1 MHGHSLDDKVKE
13 VQLVHPPIIFTHA
26 RTHTRTSSHTLE
38 HLSHALK
45 RPLLFRPCARAHTHA
60 GVEGPRGIMF
70 VGQGIGLLSLCAST
84 HPWTLARVGGHA
96 RRCFTLVWQSFKTKL
111 QGSEEA
117 QKHLAETQGFD
128 ARLTHTKKIEATVG
142 TPSDLKSPDENACVT
157 PMSPSLRF
165 FNRCWCLGVGVATKS
180 QRDSCVYIS

>member
-26 RTHTRTSSHTLE
+26 RKHTRTPSHTLE

-70 VGQGIGLLSLCAST
+70 VGQSVGLLSLCAST
-84 HPWTLARVGGHA
+84 HAWTLARVGGLPTA
-96 RRCFTLVWQSFKTKL
+96 RPCFTVDWQSFKGKALLKRLRNTWLKYKD
-111 QGSEEA
+111 S
-117 QKHLAETQGFD
+117 TQG
-128 ARLTHTKKIEATVG
+128 RLTQKKNAATLGRRSVG
-142 TPSDLKSPDENACVT
+142 LKSPDENACVT
-157 PMSPSLRF
+157 PMSSGLRLL
-165 FNRCWCLGVGVATKS
+165 NGCWCLGVGVATES
-180 QRDSCVYIS
+180 QRDSCV